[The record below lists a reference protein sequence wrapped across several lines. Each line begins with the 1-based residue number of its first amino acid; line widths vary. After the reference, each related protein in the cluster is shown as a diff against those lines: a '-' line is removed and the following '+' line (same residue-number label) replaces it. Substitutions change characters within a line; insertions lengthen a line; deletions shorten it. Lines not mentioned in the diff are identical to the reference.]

1 MGARNINY
9 PDDFSY
15 SHDWFRCQVQPFN
28 AKGCADN
35 T

>member
-1 MGARNINY
+1 MSIA
-9 PDDFSY
+9 PTDLPY
-15 SHDWFRCQVQPFN
+15 SHDWLRCQVQPFN